1 MKIWEGEF
9 DKLLHE
15 IEDQFSR
22 RWHPKSVRT
31 LVERV
36 DNDVDRVVIGIYECL
51 LQVLHQHVISGL
63 VSTVV
68 VSQIYVVEYIATD
81 IEASGELGKERK
93 QQVSAI
99 LFIGVLKVEVKVSH
113 GGQSGV
119 A

>member
-1 MKIWEGEF
+1 M
-9 DKLLHE
+9 
-15 IEDQFSR
+15 
-22 RWHPKSVRT
+22 
-31 LVERV
+31 
-36 DNDVDRVVIGIYECL
+36 
-51 LQVLHQHVISGL
+51 
-63 VSTVV
+63 
-68 VSQIYVVEYIATD
+68 SQIYVVEYIATD